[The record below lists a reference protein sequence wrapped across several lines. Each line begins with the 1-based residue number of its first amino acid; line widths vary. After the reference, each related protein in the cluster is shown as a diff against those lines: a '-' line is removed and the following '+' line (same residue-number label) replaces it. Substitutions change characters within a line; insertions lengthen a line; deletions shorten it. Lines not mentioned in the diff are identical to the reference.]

1 MGLLIIF
8 NATIFLPKSIEL
20 KILKKIILFSAKNPD
35 FLPMLKEK
43 VFEILE
49 NSYQFVENFMLIQ
62 KMYNICSKIKEKFS
76 YIREKNDTASGGSVG
91 QVS

>member
-20 KILKKIILFSAKNPD
+20 KILKKIILFSAKNAD

-43 VFEILE
+43 VLKILE
-49 NSYQFVENFMLIQ
+49 NSYRFVENFMLIQ

-76 YIREKNDTASGGSVG
+76 Y
-91 QVS
+91 

>member
-1 MGLLIIF
+1 MGLLIIS
-8 NATIFLPKSIEL
+8 NVTIFLPKSIEL
-20 KILKKIILFSAKNPD
+20 KILKKIILFSAKNAD

-43 VFEILE
+43 VLKILE

-76 YIREKNDTASGGSVG
+76 Y
-91 QVS
+91 